1 MTRDQRKRLNI
12 LKAYLEGWDWNLEPW
27 FVLNEEDG
35 KVLARVIGQH
45 EALLVSRAAARE
57 RKREEGK
64 RLPEEGK

>member
-1 MTRDQRKRLNI
+1 MTRDQRKRLNV

-57 RKREEGK
+57 RKREK
-64 RLPEEGK
+64 TK

>member
-1 MTRDQRKRLNI
+1 MTRDQRKRLNV

-45 EALLVSRAAARE
+45 EALLVSRAKAR
-57 RKREEGK
+57 KGK
-64 RLPEEGK
+64 QENKK